1 MNIKKIREDF
11 PILNKKINGK
21 PLVYLDNAATT
32 QKPIHVLNVIDEY
45 YRTKNANTHRGAHQ
59 LSEEATHSYEES
71 RKKTK
76 KFINAK
82 HSEEVIFTRGTT
94 ESINLVANTMKF
106 EKKDRILCTVMEHH
120 SNMVPWLELKRKNV
134 EIDFADIKNDGTL
147 DMNDFESKLTK
158 NTKLAALTHASNML
172 GTINDIEKIAKMC
185 HEQDTLLLVDGAQ
198 SAPHMNIDVQKLDC
212 DFFAFSGH
220 KMLGPT
226 GIGCLY
232 AKKTLLE
239 KMEPYQTGGG
249 MIRVVNF
256 EGATWAE
263 LPQKFEAGTPNIAGA
278 VGLGAAIDYLNNIGM
293 KSVRSH
299 EQELTAYALKRLS
312 ENKHVKIFGPLNTEK
327 RTGVVSFNVG
337 DIHAHDIATILDSD
351 GIAVRSGH
359 HCAQPLHERLKL
371 AASCRASF
379 YLYNTQEEVDT
390 LCTSIDKCVKIFNIR

>member
-45 YRTKNANTHRGAHQ
+45 YRTKNANTHRGANQ

-185 HEQDTLLLVDGAQ
+185 HEQDTLLLVDGAH

-239 KMEPYQTGGG
+239 KMEPYQTVGG

-256 EGATWAE
+256 EGAT
-263 LPQKFEAGTPNIAGA
+263 
-278 VGLGAAIDYLNNIGM
+278 
-293 KSVRSH
+293 
-299 EQELTAYALKRLS
+299 
-312 ENKHVKIFGPLNTEK
+312 
-327 RTGVVSFNVG
+327 
-337 DIHAHDIATILDSD
+337 
-351 GIAVRSGH
+351 
-359 HCAQPLHERLKL
+359 CA
-371 AASCRASF
+371 
-379 YLYNTQEEVDT
+379 
-390 LCTSIDKCVKIFNIR
+390 